1 MNPVI
6 ELRHLRHF
14 IALAEELHFGRAAKR
29 CNISQPPFSVSI
41 QQLEQHLGFALVERS
56 SHAVRLTAAGAA
68 FYDEAEKALAQVT
81 QAIDVASRI
90 NGGMQGMLKVGF
102 MASMM
107 PRGLKETVTAF
118 ESEYPQVELQLV
130 ELSSAE
136 QVVALQ
142 RRQIQFGF
150 LHIGGLPGTVRSQE
164 LLREP
169 FVLCLPENHPRVTD
183 KRAALADFR
192 EEPFVL
198 FARTYS
204 PTYYDHVVSIC
215 VEAGFHPK
223 IKHEVRHWLTVM
235 TCVSMGLGIALVP
248 AGLARSGL
256 QGLRFVDIGESPIQS
271 VVRGAWLESDED
283 DAMLRI
289 WRDVVSRVW
298 GQSTIAAA
306 LSRAAKK
313 K

>member
-1 MNPVI
+1 MSHVI

-14 IALAEELHFGRAAKR
+14 IALAQELHFGRAAQR

-68 FYDEAEKALAQVT
+68 FYDEAEKALAQVD
-81 QAIDVASRI
+81 QAVDVAARI

-107 PRGLKETVTAF
+107 PRGLKETVAAF
-118 ESEYPQVELQLV
+118 EAEYPQVELQLV

-136 QVVALQ
+136 QVIALQ

-150 LHIGGLPGTVRSQE
+150 VHIGGLPGTVRSQE

-169 FVLCLPENHPRVTD
+169 FVLCLPESHSRATD
-183 KRAALADFR
+183 THAALADFR
-192 EEPFVL
+192 EELFVL

-215 VEAGFHPK
+215 VQAGFHPK
-223 IKHEVRHWLTVM
+223 IRHEMRHWLTVM
-235 TCVSMGLGIALVP
+235 TCVAMGMGIALVP
-248 AGLARSGL
+248 AGLARTGL
-256 QGLRFVDIGESPIQS
+256 RGLRFVDIGESAIQS
-271 VVRGAWLESDED
+271 VVRGAWLESEED

-289 WRDVVSRVW
+289 WRNVVSRVW
-298 GQSTIAAA
+298 GQPAVATAT
-306 LSRAAKK
+306 RATKK